1 MASQLLIEQLALLKE
16 KSNQQW
22 LADLE
27 PRKLRELEF
36 HNMHR
41 DQSKMEDI
49 PQDTYEKLYGNKRFY
64 GTVELSSKY
73 VQNWIKINS
82 PNKVVL
88 DYACGNGVNAI
99 AAARAGADLVIG
111 IDISDISIQNARV
124 FSEQQGASQNTFF
137 VQADCE
143 NTELPDK
150 SIDVIICSGML
161 HHLDLS
167 YALFELRRILKPGGV
182 VLAVEALDYNPL
194 IKLYRNRT
202 PAMRT
207 EWEKLHILS
216 YKDLTFA
223 SRFFEI
229 KNIKHWHLLSIA
241 GVWVP
246 HILTLLNAVDKII
259 LNIPFIKMWSWMF
272 TFEMH
277 KRQEI

>member
-1 MASQLLIEQLALLKE
+1 MASQLLIERLELLKE

-22 LADLE
+22 LTDLE
-27 PRKLRELEF
+27 PRKLKELEF
-36 HNMHR
+36 HNLHR
-41 DQSKMEDI
+41 DQDTLI
-49 PQDTYEKLYGNKRFY
+49 DLPQDTYEKLYGNKRFY

-73 VQNWIKINS
+73 VQNWIKSNS
-82 PNKVVL
+82 PNRIVL
-88 DYACGNGVNAI
+88 DYACGNGGNAI

-124 FSEQQGASQNTFF
+124 FSEQQGTSQNTFF

-207 EWEKLHILS
+207 EWEKSHILS
-216 YKDLTFA
+216 YKDLAFA

>member
-99 AAARAGADLVIG
+99 AAARAGAALV
-111 IDISDISIQNARV
+111 
-124 FSEQQGASQNTFF
+124 
-137 VQADCE
+137 
-143 NTELPDK
+143 
-150 SIDVIICSGML
+150 
-161 HHLDLS
+161 
-167 YALFELRRILKPGGV
+167 YW
-182 VLAVEALDYNPL
+182 
-194 IKLYRNRT
+194 YR
-202 PAMRT
+202 
-207 EWEKLHILS
+207 
-216 YKDLTFA
+216 Y
-223 SRFFEI
+223 
-229 KNIKHWHLLSIA
+229 
-241 GVWVP
+241 
-246 HILTLLNAVDKII
+246 
-259 LNIPFIKMWSWMF
+259 
-272 TFEMH
+272 
-277 KRQEI
+277 

>member
-22 LADLE
+22 LTDLE
-27 PRKLRELEF
+27 PRKLKELEF
-36 HNMHR
+36 HNLHR
-41 DQSKMEDI
+41 DQDTLI
-49 PQDTYEKLYGNKRFY
+49 DLPQDTYEKLYGNKRFY

-73 VQNWIKINS
+73 VQNWIKSNS
-82 PNKVVL
+82 PNRIVL
-88 DYACGNGVNAI
+88 DYACGNGGNAI

-124 FSEQQGASQNTFF
+124 FSEQQGTSQNTFF

-207 EWEKLHILS
+207 EWEKSHILS
-216 YKDLTFA
+216 YKDLAFA